1 MSAPTG
7 QFATTIADIRTGI
20 DDAHQGARDI
30 VTGID
35 HSLQLL
41 PAGTPV
47 IAVQAGID
55 ELFGLLDDV
64 HRQLADQLAR
74 AGDPDA
80 LRAEGAVWANRIGAG
95 ASRLAASTT
104 LNGLQVDD
112 HWTGTAATAYRNT
125 LLPQNTALTAVKT
138 AGDEIDAALNDLAD
152 AITTYWTVIST
163 ALLGLGVA
171 LVSAGWIAASGVGAP
186 AAAGLGAA
194 ALAAFAGVLTA
205 ALIAVTAVANTAA
218 DLGAGLERQL
228 SNDTAFP
235 AGAWPRSV
243 TSISGDGSISDG
255 DDTDWHLA

>member
-1 MSAPTG
+1 MSAPAG

-47 IAVQAGID
+47 LAVQAGID
-55 ELFGLLDDV
+55 ELFRLLDYV

-74 AGDPDA
+74 AGDPDT
-80 LRAEGAVWANRIGAG
+80 LRAEGAVWANRIGAA
-95 ASRLAASTT
+95 ASRLAASVT

-152 AITTYWTVIST
+152 AVTAYWVGISG
-163 ALLGLGVA
+163 ALLLLVAA
-171 LVSAGWIAASGVGAP
+171 LVGAVAIAATGVGAP
-186 AAAGLGAA
+186 AAAGLGAT
-194 ALAAFAGVLTA
+194 ALTAFAFALTGLVDTVTSA
-205 ALIAVTAVANTAA
+205 ASTAA
-218 DLGAGLERQL
+218 DIGAGLERQL